1 MQEERTMLAKELSS
15 LRDQREQ
22 LKAEVEKYR
31 ECDCNGLILSNNLS
45 DLNFLLSNILIDSNI
60 KKIIINTIE
69 KQDA

>member
-31 ECDCNGLILSNNLS
+31 ECDPQVVEEIRKFISYLEVFLTLLMKEILY
-45 DLNFLLSNILIDSNI
+45 F
-60 KKIIINTIE
+60 
-69 KQDA
+69 